1 MRDPNRLDTFYET
14 LKEIHKTYF
23 PDWRFGQFI
32 INFQGW
38 YYDKYHRDVFYV
50 EDGSVLDDIKDFAK
64 ALHFLKEV
72 MNTSN
77 E

>member
-32 INFQGW
+32 VNFQSW
-38 YYDKYHRDVFYV
+38 YYDKYRTDVFYIV
-50 EDGSVLDDIKDFAK
+50 DEFVLNDIKDFAES
-64 ALHFLKEV
+64 LYI
-72 MNTSN
+72 S
-77 E
+77 

>member
-1 MRDPNRLDTFYET
+1 MRDPNRLDAFYET

-50 EDGSVLDDIKDFAK
+50 EDGSVLGDIKDFAK
-64 ALHFLKEV
+64 ALYFLKEV